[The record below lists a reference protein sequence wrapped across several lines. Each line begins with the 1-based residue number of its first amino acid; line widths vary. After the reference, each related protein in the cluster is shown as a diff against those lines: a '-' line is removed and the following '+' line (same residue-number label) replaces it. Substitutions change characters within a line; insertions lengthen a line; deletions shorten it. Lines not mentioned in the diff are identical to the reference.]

1 MAQKFYKDNPDLLNK
16 IIIEGLENSKR
27 SWTLSDFE
35 NYWFYNSS
43 DDYFLPEELNPVSTF
58 SMFLIFLKI
67 FTVTNPVLTNEN
79 ILFITKP
86 IISELD
92 FLLDTLISLD
102 MTDYILNIIFF
113 LPLMLAHDILLTD
126 DILDPSKSLLFFSN
140 SSNILFFMNFSIID
154 NRLLFL
160 KSEKLFFSNF
170 IYSYSFN
177 FSFISASNKITLG
190 SISIDILYMMRLITL
205 SIFVLILTLFVNTK
219 YIKQLNIYY
228 LTFFKYFYS
237 KSHQVG
243 VDYRFMLLAFS
254 LFFLYWSF
262 IILTYDE
269 NSYSIIE
276 LMNAWLFYSFI
287 FSIVYTLTKLSFY
300 ALPLLELTISSK
312 SNFALFVIQFG
323 KDAFAWY
330 GLVLRI
336 ASLLIRLTLYD
347 TLDDLIESYYVFFDD
362 FIDDSG
368 TTVFF
373 ISSYEEN
380 LNFSL
385 DNKEQT
391 LDTNEKFFYSFD
403 LYLAYI
409 NILQGLFTFW
419 FFLLEELFRL
429 ILGTF
434 IMYIILIELYS
445 GLLSYSETTLKKN

>member
-1 MAQKFYKDNPDLLNK
+1 
-16 IIIEGLENSKR
+16 
-27 SWTLSDFE
+27 
-35 NYWFYNSS
+35 
-43 DDYFLPEELNPVSTF
+43 
-58 SMFLIFLKI
+58 
-67 FTVTNPVLTNEN
+67 
-79 ILFITKP
+79 
-86 IISELD
+86 
-92 FLLDTLISLD
+92 
-102 MTDYILNIIFF
+102 
-113 LPLMLAHDILLTD
+113 
-126 DILDPSKSLLFFSN
+126 
-140 SSNILFFMNFSIID
+140 
-154 NRLLFL
+154 
-160 KSEKLFFSNF
+160 
-170 IYSYSFN
+170 
-177 FSFISASNKITLG
+177 
-190 SISIDILYMMRLITL
+190 
-205 SIFVLILTLFVNTK
+205 
-219 YIKQLNIYY
+219 
-228 LTFFKYFYS
+228 
-237 KSHQVG
+237 
-243 VDYRFMLLAFS
+243 MLLAFS

-276 LMNAWLFYSFI
+276 LMNSWLFYSFI
-287 FSIVYTLTKLSFY
+287 FSIVYTLIKLSFY

-312 SNFALFVIQFG
+312 SNFSLFVTQFG

-330 GLVLRI
+330 GLALRI

-391 LDTNEKFFYSFD
+391 LDTNENFFYSFD

-409 NILQGLFTFW
+409 NVLQGLFTFW

-445 GLLSYSETTLKKN
+445 GLLSYSETTFKKTNC